1 MSMIARPEGAAH
13 RMRCCLLLSVVLLA
27 GESAADERHGVGDRI
42 ENFTLEDQHGVAHS
56 LDEPVA
62 ILLFSRD
69 MEGGDV
75 LKEALEET
83 PPGFLAERQAVYV
96 SDISGMPRLIT
107 RMFAIPSMRD
117 RSYSVWLDRDGD
129 ATARLPTERGKA
141 TLIFC
146 RDREITR
153 VEHLAAPEDV
163 RRVLGQTK
171 SSPGESE

>member
-1 MSMIARPEGAAH
+1 MTEEKKSAKDKVSDGIKQGIGV
-13 RMRCCLLLSVVLLA
+13 LSA
-27 GESAADERHGVGDRI
+27 
-42 ENFTLEDQHGVAHS
+42 F
-56 LDEPVA
+56 
-62 ILLFSRD
+62 
-69 MEGGDV
+69 
-75 LKEALEET
+75 KEALEET

-96 SDISGMPRLIT
+96 SAISGMPRLIT

-141 TLIFC
+141 TLIFF

-153 VEHLAAPEDV
+153 VEHLATPEDV

-171 SSPGESE
+171 SSPDESE